1 METPRRRALSSL
13 ARLARRYD
21 DRRAQCVC
29 TNETRP
35 PGHAVEDAVGRVQGG
50 VVMAVPVYKNSTRQ
64 GGSLR
69 VGEQQGPSDI
79 TDLQKA
85 A

>member
-1 METPRRRALSSL
+1 MMTEGLNVF
-13 ARLARRYD
+13 
-21 DRRAQCVC
+21 AQMKQD
-29 TNETRP
+29 P